1 MLATEKRL
9 DTAEIE
15 QTDKVMGLGFL
26 NKKLRD

>member
-15 QTDKVMGLGFL
+15 HTDKVMVLGFL
-26 NKKLRD
+26 NKKLRN

>member
-15 QTDKVMGLGFL
+15 HTDKVMGLGFL